1 MAPRSPDGRC
11 WDQTYP
17 ASARAWRAAAGGLA
31 TCGQAS
37 RFRTIQVVLD
47 FSRVSERLTRVR
59 LPEFVK
65 RCQERFVKAP
75 RSRGN
80 CGGIAWRGTR
90 HSLKSA
96 VAASAMRSTSRVE
109 VQITTGT

>member
-1 MAPRSPDGRC
+1 PTGRRQRRREFRCRRGANRAPLGWTHRG
-11 WDQTYP
+11 
-17 ASARAWRAAAGGLA
+17 AGSAP
-31 TCGQAS
+31 
-37 RFRTIQVVLD
+37 RFRTNQVVLD

-75 RSRGN
+75 RSPGN

-90 HSLKSA
+90 YSLKSA